1 MFILYKLIT
10 FYIFYS
16 FTSSLLQVL
25 EYLNKN
31 NLEIIDKL
39 NIINLQ
45 SQLRYYVYIILNT
58 VPYFF
63 FDISM
68 AIPVSTLITLFCE
81 IYDMHINNINFEKK
95 YYLRLN
101 SLLYPILGLYLYNVI
116 IY

>member
-1 MFILYKLIT
+1 
-10 FYIFYS
+10 
-16 FTSSLLQVL
+16 
-25 EYLNKN
+25 
-31 NLEIIDKL
+31 
-39 NIINLQ
+39 
-45 SQLRYYVYIILNT
+45 
-58 VPYFF
+58 
-63 FDISM
+63 M